1 MWIHC
6 KGSPEGRTGCR
17 TKMSSLFNDKEVQ
30 LFVREFIS
38 TKKEEITAPLLA
50 RDVTEFVGS
59 KEMGD
64 RVQAS
69 LEMAEAEV
77 KSGMQQPRSIKA
89 RAATVWL
96 KKMGYSW
103 RDVKK
108 GVYIDG
114 HEREDVVKYRQEVF
128 LPALQQVHTR
138 LAKWDD
144 NGTVVREGSQ
154 LVGGLRVVI
163 VTHDESTFNVH
174 DGRRQMWLQDG
185 ENPPRPKGNGKGIM
199 ISEFLTPRSRLQAPP
214 SILDDQLE
222 EQSLRRFATEIFE
235 YGGNKYWNSEM
246 LTEQTLKVAVPHFE
260 IAFPLISSKACFF
273 STMQQVIMSWLQMR

>member
-1 MWIHC
+1 M
-6 KGSPEGRTGCR
+6 
-17 TKMSSLFNDKEVQ
+17 
-30 LFVREFIS
+30 
-38 TKKEEITAPLLA
+38 
-50 RDVTEFVGS
+50 TEFVGS

-64 RVQAS
+64 HVQAS

-77 KSGMQQPRSIKA
+77 KSGTQQPRSIKP

-128 LPALQQVHTR
+128 LPSLQQVHTR

-144 NGTVVREGSQ
+144 NGNLVREGSQ
-154 LVGGLRVVI
+154 LEGGRRVVI
-163 VTHDESTFNVH
+163 VTHDESTFNVN

-185 ENPPRPKGNGKGIM
+185 ENPFTQKGTGRV
-199 ISEFLTPRSRLQAPP
+199 L
-214 SILDDQLE
+214 
-222 EQSLRRFATEIFE
+222 
-235 YGGNKYWNSEM
+235 
-246 LTEQTLKVAVPHFE
+246 
-260 IAFPLISSKACFF
+260 
-273 STMQQVIMSWLQMR
+273 